1 KQKPQPPASEWRKI
15 PEETTFKDGNSLRE
29 YQFEGIIRPEEKTL
43 LRRVAEIYT
52 TLQTKKWNGAASIEL
67 LEDSDEERSTPLQAR
82 IKRGRKKG
90 SLSNGTA
97 MRDLVDAEKEKMR
110 ALVHQS
116 FLQRLEQLP
125 LAAAAAMAQG
135 AFLLPQLLTA
145 SGSPSSQQQAA
156 MLSSL
161 FGVPSVSTATST
173 STTSVVKAP
182 HISGEHS
189 STEDVLNLSTKRSM
203 SASSLERLQPST
215 SNAVASV
222 SATPQPASALI
233 NTLNFSELLALAN
246 LPPDEERSTPLQARI
261 KRGRKKGSLSNG
273 TAMRDLVDAEK
284 EKMRALVHQSFL
296 QRLEQL
302 PLAAAAAMA
311 QGAFLPA

>member
-1 KQKPQPPASEWRKI
+1 MQLSRWSKREEIEFMRVLRSYGVKDDPSTIICWTRFRQLSPLLEKKSDSELMEQLYCVLSMCTKQLGNEMSTVDLQRAMK
-15 PEETTFKDGNSLRE
+15 GNSNEAKLIRFAE
-29 YQFEGIIRPEEKTL
+29 RVFEAMGSF
-43 LRRVAEIYT
+43 YFFY
-52 TLQTKKWNGAASIEL
+52 
-67 LEDSDEERSTPLQAR
+67 SDEERSTPLQAR

-246 LPPDEERSTPLQARI
+246 LPPGKLC
-261 KRGRKKGSLSNG
+261 
-273 TAMRDLVDAEK
+273 VD
-284 EKMRALVHQSFL
+284 
-296 QRLEQL
+296 
-302 PLAAAAAMA
+302 
-311 QGAFLPA
+311 